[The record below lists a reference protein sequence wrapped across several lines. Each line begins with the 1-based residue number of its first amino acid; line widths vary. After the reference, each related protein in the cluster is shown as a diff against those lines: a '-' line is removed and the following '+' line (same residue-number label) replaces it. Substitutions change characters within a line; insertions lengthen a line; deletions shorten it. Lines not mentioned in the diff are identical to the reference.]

1 MDEQTKQYLKSYEN
15 CLILCGRFSEDE
27 PEEDFRDCV
36 KGYTDEDP
44 ELCQKIKKSCD
55 IVNSPQ
61 FRELLIFLIKFLKF
75 MYCVRSE
82 HNNKYDEYIITT
94 VGNLD
99 LESFGLDINKLD
111 CINYPDDNSSYLSE
125 MPHNLKEYLTIMN
138 RISVIY
144 ENKEHLASKQNDDV
158 VLSGFK
164 KFCDDF
170 QPWSTSLNTFVNIY
184 SLKTG
189 LIAEP
194 IPNIRTIK
202 SYGEFISNCDKVK
215 MRELI
220 SLLPSNVSEFHSK
233 LIAYI
238 KSEEYVSGG
247 NMKSCKTRKGLR
259 KTNKKKKSQ
268 KKSRKNKRRFK

>member
-15 CLILCGRFSEDE
+15 CLTYCGRFSEDE

-99 LESFGLDINKLD
+99 LESFGLDINKLE
-111 CINYPDDNSSYLSE
+111 CINYPDDNSYLSE

-144 ENKEHLASKQNDDV
+144 ENKEHLASKQNDDD

-170 QPWSTSLNTFVNIY
+170 QPWSTSLYTFVNIY

-189 LIAEP
+189 LITEP
-194 IPNIRTIK
+194 IPNISKIK

-220 SLLPSNVSEFHSK
+220 SLLPANVSDFHSR

-238 KSEEYVSGG
+238 KSAEYVSGG
-247 NMKSCKTRKGLR
+247 LKSKRR

-268 KKSRKNKRRFK
+268 KKSRKNKRRIK